1 MSVLKEQITEIHC
14 EANVLLRKRRADA
27 LIDRELN
34 AKTDGVVAKNPK
46 RRRPEKDLVCLSVWD
61 DGVRLQ
67 ESVGAFSD

>member
-1 MSVLKEQITEIHC
+1 M
-14 EANVLLRKRRADA
+14 LLRERRADV

-34 AKTDGVVAKNPK
+34 AKTEGVVAKNPQ

-61 DGVRLQ
+61 NDVRLQ